1 MTFKHTIVL
10 SFCFHVFAF
19 AATSLFSNKNNLS
32 ADVFPM
38 NYEVEIQHHETERLV
53 KERQTDVVQG
63 ATAVKRTVKK
73 ESVNSESLNSP
84 SDLTANLPGN
94 QSANLPVNLP
104 RKPPANL
111 FVNLSSGILHPYLV
125 GLRQKVYFKLNSISE
140 LDVSKGI
147 CITFLIDKSGSIS
160 DVKVENDGNSVTKK
174 ENDRLTHPVSDNLKS
189 AQNYKKIA
197 AALMQIK
204 SLGDLPIEISAN
216 AIWVRLA
223 INN

>member
-1 MTFKHTIVL
+1 MRLKHTTFL

-38 NYEVEIQHHETERLV
+38 NYEVEIQHHETETRV
-53 KERQTDVVQG
+53 IKRRADVVPR
-63 ATAVKRTVKK
+63 AK
-73 ESVNSESLNSP
+73 SVTSDFLNSP
-84 SDLTANLPGN
+84 SDLPANLPGN
-94 QSANLPVNLP
+94 QPANLPG
-104 RKPPANL
+104 KPPANL
-111 FVNLSSGILHPYLV
+111 VVNLSSDTLHPYLV

-147 CITFLIDKSGSIS
+147 CITFLIDKSGSVR
-160 DVKVENDGNSVTKK
+160 DVKVENNGAPVTKA
-174 ENDRLTHPVSDNLKS
+174 ENDSLAHQVNGNLRS

-197 AALMQIK
+197 AALMQIN
-204 SLGDLPIEISAN
+204 SLGDLPIEISEN
-216 AIWVRLA
+216 PIWVRLA